1 MYSTDAYDVSVPMQ
15 VKKTDMS
22 PAEMAEHQRHMIFRQ
37 ESAQHAREGGLGW
50 VPGVDPSDVCVH
62 GPGGN
67 HLRQGIHC
75 PHAST
80 QEELDTVTVITL

>member
-15 VKKTDMS
+15 VKKNDLT
-22 PAEMAEHQRHMIFRQ
+22 PAEEAARQRHMIFHQ
-37 ESAQHAREGGLGW
+37 EGAQRSLEGGLGW

-67 HLRQGIHC
+67 HLRQGINC

-80 QEELDTVTVITL
+80 QEELDTVEVITL